1 MLNGK
6 LMANITQ
13 TSDLDGLTH
22 LKPTKAQSSRKLET
36 FPNHHQERNY
46 KVSIHTNE
54 FTCLCPVTGQ
64 PDFAQLTIRYI
75 PDHQIIESK
84 SLKMYLWSYRDEP
97 CFHEHVT
104 NTILDDL
111 VSTLAPRWCKV
122 TAEFSIRGG
131 ISITVEA
138 EHPVKED

>member
-1 MLNGK
+1 MNGEV
-6 LMANITQ
+6 MVNITR
-13 TSDLDGLTH
+13 TSDLDHLTH
-22 LKPTKAQSSRKLET
+22 LKPTEAQPSKKLET
-36 FPNHHQERNY
+36 FPNHHTERDY
-46 KVSIHTNE
+46 KVAIQTNE

-75 PDHQIIESK
+75 PNHQIIESK

-97 CFHEHVT
+97 SFHEHVT

-111 VSTLAPRWCKV
+111 VSALEPRWCKV
-122 TAEFSIRGG
+122 TANFSVRGG

-138 EHPVKED
+138 EYHVKGD